1 MICEKRTHWEEFF
14 MLKNES
20 ITARRAGIVTLRTV
34 ADKVGLAPCSVSAVL
49 NNSPAA
55 LAIPQRTK
63 NRVLRAARQ
72 LDYRP
77 NFSAR
82 SLRTKRT
89 YTVAMI
95 ASDFGNPQVG
105 RIVAG
110 VELFLREKGYSLLIA
125 SCDKTPEWF
134 ENHSTQLLQRG
145 VEGIITI
152 DTTPPRSFALPVV
165 FVDLPNSKFPE
176 PITNLKRH
184 RLAAMG
190 EAAANSIVG
199 HIEEKSGSLTRIA
212 LAPESLVGFL
222 PPETVVTVHKLDTP
236 VEQLRGLEAARSATG
251 LFQRTQLA
259 CDARRIS
266 SPNTIA
272 SAISLSDRRFWRL

>member
-1 MICEKRTHWEEFF
+1 

-20 ITARRAGIVTLRTV
+20 STSRRAGIVTLRTV

-63 NRVLRAARQ
+63 NRIRRAARQ
-72 LDYRP
+72 LNYRP

-125 SCDKTPEWF
+125 SCDNTPEWF

-152 DTTPPRSFALPVV
+152 DTRPPRPPRSFALPVV

-176 PITNLKRH
+176 PITNLKRQ

-190 EAAANSIVG
+190 EAAAHSMVG
-199 HIEEKSGSLTRIA
+199 HIEEKSGHLTRIS
-212 LAPESLVGFL
+212 LVPEPLVGFL
-222 PPETVVTVHKLDTP
+222 PPETVVTVHKLDAP
-236 VEQLRGLEAARSATG
+236 VEHFA
-251 LFQRTQLA
+251 
-259 CDARRIS
+259 D
-266 SPNTIA
+266 
-272 SAISLSDRRFWRL
+272 

>member
-1 MICEKRTHWEEFF
+1 
-14 MLKNES
+14 MLKNEKFTS
-20 ITARRAGIVTLRTV
+20 RRAGVVTLRTV

-49 NNSPAA
+49 NNSAAA

-63 NRVLRAARQ
+63 NRILSAARQ
-72 LDYRP
+72 LNYHP

-89 YTVAMI
+89 YTVAII

-105 RIVAG
+105 TIVAG

-125 SCDKTPEWF
+125 SCHNTPEWF
-134 ENHSTQLLQRG
+134 ENHSTPLLQRG

-152 DTTPPRSFALPVV
+152 DTTRLRPFGLPVV
-165 FVDLPNSKFPE
+165 FVDLPNSRLPE
-176 PITNLKRH
+176 PITTLKRQ

-190 EAAANSIVG
+190 EAAANSIVA

-212 LAPESLVGFL
+212 LAPEPLVGFL
-222 PPETVVTVHKLDTP
+222 HPETVVTVHKLDVG
-236 VEQLRGLEAARSATG
+236 VEHFA
-251 LFQRTQLA
+251 
-259 CDARRIS
+259 D
-266 SPNTIA
+266 
-272 SAISLSDRRFWRL
+272 

>member
-1 MICEKRTHWEEFF
+1 
-14 MLKNES
+14 MLNNES
-20 ITARRAGIVTLRTV
+20 IKSQPKGIVTLRTV

-49 NNSPAA
+49 NNSSAA
-55 LAIPQRTK
+55 LAIPLRTK

-125 SCDKTPEWF
+125 SCENTTEWF

-145 VEGIITI
+145 V
-152 DTTPPRSFALPVV
+152 
-165 FVDLPNSKFPE
+165 
-176 PITNLKRH
+176 
-184 RLAAMG
+184 
-190 EAAANSIVG
+190 
-199 HIEEKSGSLTRIA
+199 
-212 LAPESLVGFL
+212 
-222 PPETVVTVHKLDTP
+222 
-236 VEQLRGLEAARSATG
+236 
-251 LFQRTQLA
+251 
-259 CDARRIS
+259 
-266 SPNTIA
+266 
-272 SAISLSDRRFWRL
+272 

>member
-1 MICEKRTHWEEFF
+1 
-14 MLKNES
+14 MLKNEKFTS
-20 ITARRAGIVTLRTV
+20 RRAGVVTLRTV

-49 NNSPAA
+49 NNSAAA

-63 NRVLRAARQ
+63 NRILSAARQ
-72 LDYRP
+72 LNYRP

-125 SCDKTPEWF
+125 SCDNTPEWF

-152 DTTPPRSFALPVV
+152 DTTPLRSFGLPVV
-165 FVDLPNSKFPE
+165 FVDLPNSSLPE
-176 PITNLKRH
+176 PITTLKRQ

-190 EAAANSIVG
+190 EAAANSIVA
-199 HIEEKSGSLTRIA
+199 HIEEKSGSVTRIA
-212 LAPESLVGFL
+212 LAPEPLVGFL
-222 PPETVVTVHKLDTP
+222 PPETVVTVHKLDVP
-236 VEQLRGLEAARSATG
+236 VEHFA
-251 LFQRTQLA
+251 
-259 CDARRIS
+259 D
-266 SPNTIA
+266 
-272 SAISLSDRRFWRL
+272 

>member
-1 MICEKRTHWEEFF
+1 
-14 MLKNES
+14 MLKNEKFTS
-20 ITARRAGIVTLRTV
+20 RRAGVVTLRTV

-49 NNSPAA
+49 NNSAAA

-63 NRVLRAARQ
+63 NRILSAARQ
-72 LDYRP
+72 LNYRP

-89 YTVAMI
+89 YTVAII

-125 SCDKTPEWF
+125 SCDNTPEWF

-152 DTTPPRSFALPVV
+152 DTARLRSFGLPVV
-165 FVDLPNSKFPE
+165 FVDLPNSRLPE
-176 PITNLKRH
+176 PITTPKRQ

-190 EAAANSIVG
+190 ETAANSIVA

-212 LAPESLVGFL
+212 LAPEPRVGFL
-222 PPETVVTVHKLDTP
+222 HPETVVTVHKLDVG
-236 VEQLRGLEAARSATG
+236 VEHFA
-251 LFQRTQLA
+251 
-259 CDARRIS
+259 D
-266 SPNTIA
+266 
-272 SAISLSDRRFWRL
+272 

>member
-1 MICEKRTHWEEFF
+1 

-20 ITARRAGIVTLRTV
+20 TTARRAGIVTLRTV
-34 ADKVGLAPCSVSAVL
+34 ADKVRLAPCSVSAVL

-63 NRVLRAARQ
+63 NRILRAARQ
-72 LDYRP
+72 LDYHP

-110 VELFLREKGYSLLIA
+110 IELFLREKGYSLLIA
-125 SCDKTPEWF
+125 SCDNTPEWF

-176 PITNLKRH
+176 PITNLKRQ

-222 PPETVVTVHKLDTP
+222 PPETVVTVHKLDAP
-236 VEQLRGLEAARSATG
+236 VEHFA
-251 LFQRTQLA
+251 
-259 CDARRIS
+259 D
-266 SPNTIA
+266 
-272 SAISLSDRRFWRL
+272 